1 MFINGGFKWLLTGFY
16 TKNVFFAL
24 IFPMII
30 YSMYYALRDDK
41 CIIIDKE
48 VKTMDMNKYAML
60 NALKQEGSV
69 ESFSFD
75 GRSFLVRK

>member
-1 MFINGGFKWLLTGFY
+1 
-16 TKNVFFAL
+16 
-24 IFPMII
+24 
-30 YSMYYALRDDK
+30 
-41 CIIIDKE
+41 
-48 VKTMDMNKYAML
+48 MDMNKYAML

>member
-1 MFINGGFKWLLTGFY
+1 MIRVLNGL
-16 TKNVFFAL
+16 
-24 IFPMII
+24 
-30 YSMYYALRDDK
+30 K
-41 CIIIDKE
+41 CIIINKE
-48 VKTMDMNKYAML
+48 VKTMDMNKYAMLKAILPQKVSISVSSIKGELNVSSEEAEEML